1 MQQSS
6 CRFNFNQLSLSIKNQ
21 YLSYNILSQF
31 KKTNYFI
38 NIIDENIINFIDIY
52 PSSQINNNSDIDH
65 IKMIGSE

>member
-1 MQQSS
+1 M
-6 CRFNFNQLSLSIKNQ
+6 
-21 YLSYNILSQF
+21 SYNILSQF